1 MRIRLAQLRIAL
13 EGDAR
18 PVAVAG
24 CLLEQ
29 AEPDREQG
37 SPDLL
42 VTLREASP
50 VPRPPGPRQFYSGV
64 LDVHVDGD
72 ELLLSDGASRF
83 HIPSGGRSLAM
94 DVADASLEDEYAFA
108 HSSFV
113 GTLALAL
120 RWHGRF
126 HVHAGALVSP
136 RGSGILV
143 AGHSGA
149 GKSTLTLALLEAGC
163 AYLGDDAL
171 LLEACREGD
180 RIHAFPRLFHVAERT
195 ARAFPRIEPLLGSQ
209 LPAGDKRFLDPSVAW
224 PGRQRPSMDA
234 PSILLFPHV
243 TGEAATVVEPFDSA
257 EALGR
262 LVESSTFVVVDGLPG
277 GEEHLAAL
285 TRIAD
290 EASAFAVHLG
300 KDLLARPAEVA
311 GAFSAQRRE
320 RPDDRV
326 WRQPRAPLRPRGD
339 PLARRRAPGLA

>member
-1 MRIRLAQLRIAL
+1 MPAGTMRVRLGQIGIAL
-13 EGDAR
+13 EGDER
-18 PVAVAG
+18 PVKVAAG
-24 CLLEQ
+24 LLEK
-29 AEPDREQG
+29 AEPDANG
-37 SPDLL
+37 GPPDLR
-42 VTLREASP
+42 VVLRSAPP
-50 VPRPPGPRQFYSGV
+50 VPRPPGPRRFYSGL

-83 HIPSGGRSLAM
+83 RIPSGGGSMEM
-94 DVADASLEDEYAFA
+94 DVADSSLEDGYAFA

-113 GTLALAL
+113 GALALAL
-120 RWHGRF
+120 RWHGRY

-171 LLEACREGD
+171 LLEAGPDGD
-180 RIHAFPRLFHVAERT
+180 LIHAFPRLFHVAERT
-195 ARAFPRIEPLLGSQ
+195 ARAFPRLEPLLGGL
-209 LPAGDKRFLDPSVAW
+209 LPAGEKRYLDPAVAW
-224 PGRQRPSMDA
+224 PGRQLSATAA
-234 PSILLFPHV
+234 PSLLLFPQV
-243 TGEAATVVEPFDSA
+243 TGEAVTDLEPLDSA

-300 KDLLARPAEVA
+300 ADLLENPVEVA
-311 GAFSAQRRE
+311 TCVLDAAEGA
-320 RPDDRV
+320 P
-326 WRQPRAPLRPRGD
+326 
-339 PLARRRAPGLA
+339 